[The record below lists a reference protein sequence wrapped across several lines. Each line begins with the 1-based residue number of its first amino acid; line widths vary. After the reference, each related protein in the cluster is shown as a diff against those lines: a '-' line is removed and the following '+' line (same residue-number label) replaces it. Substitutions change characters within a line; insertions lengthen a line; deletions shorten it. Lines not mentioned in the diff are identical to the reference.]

1 MTPPAWRR
9 VAGRLLVLLLVLAA
23 IALIVSSDPVGAQMQ
38 LLLQQ
43 TTSLIREHPVLGA
56 ALFVVVSALS
66 AMLMFFSGAVLV
78 PVGIESWGEIGCLL
92 LLWAGWLLGGLVS
105 YGIGRQF
112 GRPLI
117 AHLITEQDLRSYEAR
132 MMRNPGFVPAFLLQ
146 LAFPSDV
153 MGYVF
158 GLVHFPFKV
167 YVAALLCAELPYA
180 VGTVFLGAAVMQQ
193 HWIALAAGV
202 CGAAVVIAW
211 QWRMRRIKS

>member
-132 MMRNPGFVPAFLLQ
+132 MMRNTGFVPAFLLQ

>member
-1 MTPPAWRR
+1 
-9 VAGRLLVLLLVLAA
+9 
-23 IALIVSSDPVGAQMQ
+23 
-38 LLLQQ
+38 LLQQ

-132 MMRNPGFVPAFLLQ
+132 MMRNTGFVPAFLLQ